1 MWSAPAKKV
10 NIINTLKVKSVRS
23 RENRFVS
30 TFKSST
36 ATPTSMI
43 TYEVFSEHFTCS
55 YLHDRRL
62 QCRLTGH
69 SRRRSQWLFPHS
81 DPGSGRESRSCCS
94 GPGTRVGLLGWP
106 LPSPPGPKSRR
117 SAAESGC
124 SPESPSVW
132 RRCLLQAKKQIYT
145 TLSTLC
151 ALHRQTGTT
160 QPDNLPNC
168 HQYFSYAT
176 LLMEPT
182 QIKRL
187 KQLIISTKTFY
198 KQRRSI
204 HCVERCKL

>member
-94 GPGTRVGLLGWP
+94 GPGTPPAPRAWSW
-106 LPSPPGPKSRR
+106 PSPPGPGGPR
-117 SAAESGC
+117 SAAGSAC
-124 SPESPSVW
+124 SPESPSAW
-132 RRCLLQAKKQIYT
+132 TRCRLEGRHGIL
-145 TLSTLC
+145 
-151 ALHRQTGTT
+151 
-160 QPDNLPNC
+160 
-168 HQYFSYAT
+168 
-176 LLMEPT
+176 LLM
-182 QIKRL
+182 RL
-187 KQLIISTKTFY
+187 DSANKLIQLHK
-198 KQRRSI
+198 
-204 HCVERCKL
+204 